1 MPISLNEIRSRAQR
15 FVAEWSDESSE
26 RAEAQTFWN
35 DFFYVF
41 GVVRRRI
48 AVFER
53 SVTLAGGD
61 IGRID
66 VFWKGVMLAE
76 HKSRGCSLEKAFN
89 QARDY
94 FPGIPD
100 RDLPRYIVVS
110 DFSRFRV
117 YDLEDNLD
125 SYSEINLQDLP
136 NSLELFGFIS
146 GYERKN
152 YGSQDPVTIQAVEKL
167 GSLHDALAE
176 TGFFGHPL
184 EVFLVRILFCLFS
197 EDSGIFAPSQFREFI
212 DVRTAEDGSDVGPLL
227 GKLFAVLDTAPADR
241 TTTLDQM
248 LADFPHVN
256 GELFRERLD
265 LPDFNSTM
273 RNSLLECCALDWRGV
288 SPAIFGSL
296 FQSVMSPHRR
306 RELGGHYTEES
317 NILKTL
323 SCLFIENLEKE
334 LQSILS
340 GSLIKKKTRLR
351 EFQSKLRSLKFFD
364 PACGCGNFLVVAY
377 REIRRIELRT
387 ILELRG
393 VERGTMEGTLFSV
406 VDVDQFYGLELEEF
420 PAQIAKVAL
429 WLTDHLAN
437 MELSKAFGDYYV
449 RLPLTRCPKI
459 IPSNALEVDWASF
472 CPEATFIVG
481 NPPYRGSKYLNES
494 QRASMKTIFSKLKDG
509 SILDYVSA
517 WFKLAADYMINHPAT
532 NTAFVSTNSICQGEQ
547 VAPLW
552 GYLLSN
558 GVSIQFAHQTFQWSS
573 QARGCAAVHCIILGL
588 GMSKPIR
595 PRLFEYPSLTGQAQE
610 RKVESINPYL
620 FDAPV
625 VIVQKRQKALS
636 DVPLIHF
643 GNMPLDGGHLLLSRD
658 EKNELVTKEPNA
670 KKFIKKFVGA
680 QEFLNGIERWCL
692 WLADITPEELRSM
705 PSLLSR
711 VDAVKKW
718 RLSRKPISTKVHAD
732 TPWLFRDNHHP
743 DSEYLII
750 PSATSKEREYA
761 PIGYVTPDTV
771 ASNLVFIVPKAKV
784 YHFGVLQSA
793 MHMAWL
799 RGIGGRLKSDY
810 RYSKKLVYNCFC
822 WPTINNKSK
831 LYLEIESCAA
841 EVLQTRSKYTQS
853 SLSDLYDSR
862 TMPAD
867 LRKAHRHLDNVVDRA
882 YGLSKAS
889 ETTRIETLFRV
900 YAKEI
905 SKKQN

>member
-15 FVAEWSDESSE
+15 FVAEWSDEGSE

-53 SVTLAGGD
+53 SVILAGGD
-61 IGRID
+61 KGRID

-76 HKSRGCSLEKAFN
+76 HKSKGCSLDKAFD

-94 FPGIPD
+94 FPGILD
-100 RDLPRYIVVS
+100 RDLPRYIIVS
-110 DFSRFRV
+110 DFARFRV
-117 YDLEDNLD
+117 YDLDNNSS
-125 SYSEINLQDLP
+125 SYSEINLEDLP
-136 NSLELFGFIS
+136 ASLDLFGFIS
-146 GYERKN
+146 GYERKQ
-152 YGSQDPVTIQAVEKL
+152 YGEQDPVTIQAVEKL
-167 GSLHDALAE
+167 GGLHDALAE
-176 TGFFGHPL
+176 TGFVGHPL

-197 EDSGIFAPSQFREFI
+197 EDSGIFSPSQFREFI
-212 DVRTAEDGSDVGPLL
+212 DIRTAEDGSDVGPLL
-227 GKLFAVLDTAPADR
+227 GRLFSVLDTAPTAR

-248 LADFPHVN
+248 LSDFPHVN

-265 LPDFNSTM
+265 IPDFNSTM
-273 RNSLLECCALDWRGV
+273 RNSLLECCALDWSAV

-317 NILKTL
+317 NILKAL
-323 SCLFIENLEKE
+323 SCLFIEALEKE
-334 LQSILS
+334 LSNILS
-340 GSLIKKKTRLR
+340 GAPGRKRSRLL
-351 EFQSKLRSLKFFD
+351 EFQSKLRSLKFYD

-377 REIRRIELRT
+377 RELRRIELKT
-387 ILELRG
+387 ILQLRG
-393 VERGTMEGTLFSV
+393 VERGTMEGTLFSI
-406 VDVDQFYGLELEEF
+406 VDVDQFYGIEIEEF

-459 IPSNALEVDWASF
+459 ISANALEVEWINY
-472 CPEATFIVG
+472 CPDATFIVG
-481 NPPYRGSKYLNES
+481 NPPYRGSKILNDS
-494 QRASMKTIFSKLKDG
+494 QRASMKQIFSGVKDG

-517 WFKLAADYMINHPAT
+517 WFKLAADYMVHSPET
-532 NTAFVSTNSICQGEQ
+532 VTAFVSTNSICQGEQ

-573 QARGCAAVHCIILGL
+573 QARGCAAVHCIILGI
-588 GMSKPIR
+588 GMSKPVR
-595 PRLFEYPSLTGQAQE
+595 PRLFEYETLTGQAQE

-620 FDAPV
+620 VDAPV
-625 VIVQKRQKALS
+625 IIVEKKQKALS
-636 DVPLIHF
+636 DVPTIHF
-643 GNMPLDGGHLLLSRD
+643 GNMPLDGGHLILSPEEKD
-658 EKNELVTKEPNA
+658 EFVSKEPNA
-670 KKFIKKFVGA
+670 SKYIKKFVGA

-692 WLADITPEELRSM
+692 WLAGISPEELRSM
-705 PSLLSR
+705 PKLLR
-711 VDAVKKW
+711 KVEEVRRW
-718 RLSRKPISTKVHAD
+718 RLSRKPISTRIHAD

-743 DSEYLII
+743 SSKYLII

-761 PIGYVTPDTV
+761 PIGYVGTDVV
-771 ASNLVFIVPKAKV
+771 ASNLVFIVPNANI
-784 YHFGVLQSA
+784 YHFGILQSS

-799 RGIGGRLKSDY
+799 RGVGGRLKSDY

-822 WPTINNKSK
+822 WPNIGKKSK
-831 LYLEIESCAA
+831 HYSEIESIAQ
-841 EVLQTRSKYTQS
+841 EVLNVRSEYAKA

-862 TMPAD
+862 AMPAD
-867 LRKAHRHLDNVVDRA
+867 LRKAHRKLDNAVDKA
-882 YGLSKAS
+882 YGLARAS
-889 ETTRIETLFRV
+889 ETTRIELLFRI
-900 YAKEI
+900 YAKNINKE
-905 SKKQN
+905 